1 MLAVISTVYPPGYNS
16 DVLNT
21 TESANVDY
29 TSVNESTT
37 LLDVLFNDSC
47 NCTTL
52 LPTESV
58 YFPAIPEKDV
68 KAFSYITR
76 SFINPCLGIIGFIG
90 NIMGVGVLWRQARQ
104 HKLSIFWYLCAL
116 TIFDILFLALAM
128 VDAIPRLVGAFDK
141 ELSKYLIPHFRTGLT
156 FIDNALLHTARYI
169 VVIMS
174 CDRLIAVARPLHVK
188 DSCLSRHPLRVVIGC
203 LIFNLIVAS
212 PLAIFSTV
220 KTIQKNNATEYVFTF
235 RNLETF
241 VKHWWVAEAII
252 HSFIPMLLLVPLN
265 IAIPLKFYR
274 ATRRMRQYRSEGS
287 YQQGK
292 VTATVI
298 AITLM
303 YIILSIPMMVM
314 KLLQYINPEFNV
326 QGKHRLYFWFM
337 HDVIKC
343 LAYINAAAD
352 FVMYFLVS
360 NNYRVVFKS
369 MYCRVCSKRQTNDKP
384 YPLET
389 LCMESRDTLYTIT

>member
-1 MLAVISTVYPPGYNS
+1 MLTE
-16 DVLNT
+16 LT
-21 TESANVDY
+21 TFNLLGY
-29 TSVNESTT
+29 TSEFLTATEDAYVDDTFVQESTT
-37 LLDVLFNDSC
+37 PLDDLLNYSC
-47 NCTTL
+47 NCTTVI
-52 LPTESV
+52 PVESV
-58 YFPAIPEKDV
+58 YFPAIPQKDV
-68 KAFSYITR
+68 KLFSYITR
-76 SFINPCLGIIGFIG
+76 TFINPCLGIIGFVG
-90 NIMGVGVLWRQARQ
+90 NILGVGVLWRQARQ

-128 VDAIPRLVGAFDK
+128 VDAIPRVVGAFDK

-156 FIDNALLHTARYI
+156 FFDNTLLHTARYI

-174 CDRLIAVARPLHVK
+174 CDRLISVARPLHVK
-188 DSCLSRHPLRVVIGC
+188 DSCLSRHPLRIVIGC

-220 KTIQKNNATEYVFTF
+220 KTIDKNNVTEYVFTF

-241 VKHWWVAEAII
+241 VKHWWVAEAIV
-252 HSFIPMLLLVPLN
+252 HSFIPMVLLVPLN

-274 ATRRMRQYRSEGS
+274 ATRQMRQYRSEGS
-287 YQQGK
+287 HQQGK

-303 YIILSIPMMVM
+303 YIILSIPMIVM

-337 HDVIKC
+337 HDMIKC

-360 NNYRVVFKS
+360 NNYRVVFNS
-369 MYCRVCSKRQTNDKP
+369 MYCRVCSKRHTNHGP
-384 YPLET
+384 YPMET
-389 LCMESRDTLYTIT
+389 SCMESRDTLYTIT